1 MDPKKNNEGES
12 GTKDLP
18 GSAEGA
24 THSQNVLSEKF
35 KEQFE
40 ELKFP
45 ELAFADNWTL
55 WEQYET
61 KNSANYQDT
70 MEKVA
75 CFNDPISF
83 WKVWNTVPHS
93 DPLNFIHYYDEEG
106 AKRMVAKHYVVKGS
120 EQKISAVSL
129 FKTGIEPAWEDPV
142 NHTGGEFSM
151 KIKCNKED
159 IRPIWEGIIL
169 EIISSNFP
177 NSDQVCGIRMLDK
190 AQMFKVEIWVKYPS
204 TDGPEYN
211 SQLDKLNE
219 VVQGYDADISFY
231 PHKK

>member
-1 MDPKKNNEGES
+1 MDPKSLNEGDSGHKDHPES
-12 GTKDLP
+12 TED
-18 GSAEGA
+18 A
-24 THSQNVLSEKF
+24 TIDASKVKF
-35 KEQFE
+35 TEQFE

-61 KNSANYQDT
+61 KDSANYQDT

-93 DPLNFIHYYDEEG
+93 NPLNFIHYFDEEG
-106 AKRMVAKHYVVKGS
+106 ANRIVAKHYVVKGS
-120 EQKISAVSL
+120 EQKISSVSL

-142 NHTGGEFSM
+142 NLKGGEFSM
-151 KIKCNKED
+151 KIKCDKED
-159 IRPIWEGIIL
+159 IKPIWEGIIL
-169 EIISSNFP
+169 EVISGNFP
-177 NSDQVCGIRMLDK
+177 HSDQVCGIRMLDK

-204 TDGPEYN
+204 IDDESFL
-211 SQLDKLNE
+211 SQNARLKELVE
-219 VVQGYDADISFY
+219 THDAEISFY